1 MSILAGG
8 GAVPNMVAAAELK
21 IQTVKTAKAAQQ
33 ELMYGKGFVSMI
45 LQNCVG
51 ANGGNKWPPSKS
63 GQVANFCE
71 L

>member
-8 GAVPNMVAAAELK
+8 GAVVMVAVAELK